1 MRFPSSYSDFSICP
15 VASAM
20 TMQNLKIEDKQPR

>member
-1 MRFPSSYSDFSICP
+1 
-15 VASAM
+15 M